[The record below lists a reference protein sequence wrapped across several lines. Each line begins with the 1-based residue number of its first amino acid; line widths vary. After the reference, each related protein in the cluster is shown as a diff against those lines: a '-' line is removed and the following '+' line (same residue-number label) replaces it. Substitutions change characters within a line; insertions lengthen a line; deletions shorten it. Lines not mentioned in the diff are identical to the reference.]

1 MSTHARTRIQ
11 AGTRA
16 AALAILTAAGLGLGA
31 APAAAQDLEAAAVTH
46 ASPKGTA
53 QERILHHGD
62 RALYLQTVGDFA
74 AAGREYTRMA
84 NLQRAENQ
92 LPARALWMRAEM
104 YRAQGFDE
112 QAADALYR
120 LARESAAFGDS
131 SLQAE
136 ALLQAA
142 ILYQT
147 TRQPAKVQLCLEQLN
162 RTLASTKLTLEQ
174 RRSIVQRMVGV

>member
-1 MSTHARTRIQ
+1 MSTHPRTRIQ
-11 AGTRA
+11 AGARV
-16 AALAILTAAGLGLGA
+16 AALAVLAAAGLGLGA
-31 APAAAQDLEAAAVTH
+31 APAAAQDPGTAELTV
-46 ASPKGTA
+46 ASSKGTA
-53 QERILHHGD
+53 QQRILHHGD
-62 RALYLQTVGDFA
+62 RALYFQTIGDFT

-84 NLQRAENQ
+84 NLQRQEDQ

-112 QAADALYR
+112 QAADVLHR
-120 LARESAAFGDS
+120 LARESAAFGDT

-147 TRQPAKVQLCLEQLN
+147 THQPEKVQLCLEQLN
-162 RTLASTKLTLEQ
+162 QTLASPRLTLEQ
-174 RRSIVQRMVGV
+174 RRSIVQRMVGA